1 MCSTSKLIN
10 FSSFYLFQAE
20 ESLSETYKDKEY
32 TGIAGLPEFTKVS
45 ADLAYGANN
54 PIIKDKRVNY
64 NEFLYLFIFVCI
76 FIFSLQSVKVFLV
89 LELYVLVVNFWLV
102 SIPDLVKFY
111 FPHPRGETM
120 DQFSRILASKPAHI
134 ATSIPAP
141 MA

>member
-64 NEFLYLFIFVCI
+64 NEFLYLFIFNYIC
-76 FIFSLQSVKVFLV
+76 LYFL
-89 LELYVLVVNFWLV
+89 Y
-102 SIPDLVKFY
+102 I
-111 FPHPRGETM
+111 
-120 DQFSRILASKPAHI
+120 
-134 ATSIPAP
+134 
-141 MA
+141 